1 MSGERGGFSE
11 RKGNKLLVFLTI
23 LAAVGALYLI
33 GRLFFYFLD
42 MVRLWHG
49 KIS

>member
-1 MSGERGGFSE
+1 MADKRDAKRT
-11 RKGNKLLVFLTI
+11 RKRNTLLMFLTL

-49 KIS
+49 KFA